1 MERPVEVDADS
12 PVVVAATPAPAPR
25 RRLRKKK
32 DRAPAVAEAERPV
45 EVDADSPIVAADAS
59 ASPPLK
65 ACGRKR
71 ECDPAVSVADR
82 PVEVDADSP
91 VVVATTPASALR
103 RRRRKKKDRAPA
115 VAEEERPV
123 EVDASASPPLRV
135 RGGKRKRA
143 ASLDVVEICD
153 RNLGIH
159 LGKTFK
165 IMTYNI
171 WFREDMEL
179 SRRMDAIGDLIKH
192 HNPDLICFQLSKV
205 PVEPSEC
212 IPFHNS
218 IILRELCIATVSTG
232 EITNLVVATTH
243 LESPCPAPPKW
254 DQMYSKERVD
264 QAKKSLEILGG
275 CRNAILCGDLNW
287 DDKGDGPFPLQDGWI
302 DAWVEL
308 KPGDDGWTYDTKAN
322 GMLSGNRKL
331 QKRMDRFL
339 CKLEDFKIDNIE
351 MIGKEAIPGISYFK
365 DKKLHVDP
373 GVASDVAE
381 VGALEV
387 PVEQS
392 ALLAPPSGA
401 VDVVLDVAHD
411 NTFGGPAERS
421 AVVASSSEAANVVL
435 DVANDGTLGDA
446 TGRSAAAAPSSEA
459 IDVALDV
466 ADDGIL
472 RDPTGRSAAAM
483 PRDERGR
490 PRHGYLKGGVTDVI
504 HDSGRGAPL
513 AMALDLGEPNGYL
526 RGVNLRGARVRA
538 RSHRDDRT

>member
-1 MERPVEVDADS
+1 MASRSRSPPPSPDELKWACGACAVLNSNSCEACETRRPLEVDADS
-12 PVVVAATPAPAPR
+12 PIFVGDASASASLQAR
-25 RRLRKKK
+25 GRKR
-32 DRAPAVAEAERPV
+32 DVAEAERPV

-135 RGGKRKRA
+135 RGGKRKRG
-143 ASLDVVEICD
+143 
-153 RNLGIH
+153 NLGIH

-192 HNPDLICFQLSKV
+192 HNPDLICFQEVTPFIYLLMQKSEWWQRYKCLLSQEAILKPYFCMQLSKV

-365 DKKLHVDP
+365 DKKVRKEIQTIQLPVFP
-373 GVASDVAE
+373 SDHF
-381 VGALEV
+381 GL
-387 PVEQS
+387 
-392 ALLAPPSGA
+392 
-401 VDVVLDVAHD
+401 VL
-411 NTFGGPAERS
+411 TITKQGG
-421 AVVASSSEAANVVL
+421 
-435 DVANDGTLGDA
+435 
-446 TGRSAAAAPSSEA
+446 
-459 IDVALDV
+459 
-466 ADDGIL
+466 
-472 RDPTGRSAAAM
+472 
-483 PRDERGR
+483 
-490 PRHGYLKGGVTDVI
+490 
-504 HDSGRGAPL
+504 
-513 AMALDLGEPNGYL
+513 
-526 RGVNLRGARVRA
+526 
-538 RSHRDDRT
+538 